1 MLDEN
6 LRVSTPPESMNSNQG
21 EPSLRQELGAFV
33 WETIKIVVISLV
45 IIFPIRYY
53 LLQPFFVK
61 GASME
66 SNFEDGDYIFI
77 DELSYELG
85 KPHRGDVVV
94 FRYPLDQ
101 SQFFIKRVI
110 GMPGETLEI
119 KNNQII
125 IHNVAH
131 PDGQVLAEPYLDKDQ
146 QTLGDMR
153 IKLDD
158 NEYFVMGD
166 NRLRSS
172 DSRRWGAVNRSLI
185 TGRAFIRLWPLSEGI
200 RIPHITYPI

>member
-1 MLDEN
+1 MLEQN
-6 LRVSTPPESMNSNQG
+6 PIVPMPS

-66 SNFEDGDYIFI
+66 SNFEDGDYIFV
-77 DELSYELG
+77 DELSYQMG
-85 KPHRGDVVV
+85 DPGRGDVVI

-110 GMPGETLEI
+110 GLPNETVEI
-119 KNNQII
+119 KEGKVII
-125 IHNVAH
+125 YNKQN
-131 PDGQVLAEPYLDKDQ
+131 PMGFVLVESYLDVDQ
-146 QTLGDMR
+146 ETQGTFRM
-153 IKLDD
+153 KLDGND
-158 NEYFVMGD
+158 YYVLGD

-172 DSRRWGAVNRSLI
+172 DSRVWGALNRSLI
-185 TGRAFIRLWPLSEGI
+185 TGKAFIRLWPFSKVAK
-200 RIPHITYPI
+200 IPRVAY

>member
-1 MLDEN
+1 MSEQN
-6 LRVSTPPESMNSNQG
+6 SFPPVG
-21 EPSLRQELGAFV
+21 GPIPPEPSLRQELGAFV
-33 WETIKIVVISLV
+33 WETIKIVAISLV

-77 DELSYELG
+77 DEISYTLG
-85 KPHRGDVVV
+85 EPRRGDVIV
-94 FRYPLDQ
+94 FHYPLDK

-110 GMPGETLEI
+110 GMPGETVEI
-119 KNNQII
+119 RDNKVI
-125 IHNVAH
+125 IHNLAH
-131 PDGQVLAEPYLDKDQ
+131 PDGQVLPEPYLDANQ
-146 QTLGDMR
+146 QTLGEMR

-158 NEYFVMGD
+158 NEYFVLGD
-166 NRLRSS
+166 NRLKSS

-185 TGRAFIRLWPLSEGI
+185 TGRAFIRLWPWTDGI
-200 RIPHITYPI
+200 KIPHITYPI

>member
-1 MLDEN
+1 MLEKN
-6 LRVSTPPESMNSNQG
+6 PIVPMPS
-21 EPSLRQELGAFV
+21 EPSLGQELGAFV

-45 IIFPIRYY
+45 IFFPIRYY

-66 SNFEDGDYIFI
+66 STLEDGDYIFI
-77 DELSYELG
+77 DEVWYQL
-85 KPHRGDVVV
+85 KDPRRGDVVV

-110 GMPGETLEI
+110 GLPGETLEI
-119 KNNQII
+119 KNNQVII
-125 IHNVAH
+125 YNKIH
-131 PDGQVLAEPYLDKDQ
+131 PKGQVLPEPYLEPGQ
-146 QTLGDMR
+146 QTLGQMR

-158 NEYFVMGD
+158 NEYFVLGD
-166 NRLRSS
+166 NRAKSS

-185 TGRAFIRLWPLSEGI
+185 TGRAFIRLWPLNDGI
-200 RIPHITYPI
+200 RVPHISYPI